1 MFAYM
6 HLCKER
12 SNTQYIHI
20 YIHANPGS
28 FFFFYF
34 GEGGSDCYG
43 EDNELMIIA

>member
-28 FFFFYF
+28 FFFFIS
-34 GEGGSDCYG
+34 GRGDLTAMVKIM
-43 EDNELMIIA
+43 N